1 MFQESIP
8 ILEKDE
14 VSKKLIEYFRK
25 EVGEGLV
32 GRIAFSRLRLLLGMS
47 YASKEEDVVK
57 FRRALLE
64 AIESILRKPVP
75 EDLKKEVYSYA
86 Q

>member
-1 MFQESIP
+1 MHEVDIP
-8 ILEKDE
+8 ILDQDE
-14 VSKKLIEYFRK
+14 ISKKLLEYFRK
-25 EVGEGLV
+25 EVGGGLV
-32 GRIAFSRLRLLLGMS
+32 GRIALSRLRLLLGMS
-47 YASKEEDVVK
+47 YATKEEDITK